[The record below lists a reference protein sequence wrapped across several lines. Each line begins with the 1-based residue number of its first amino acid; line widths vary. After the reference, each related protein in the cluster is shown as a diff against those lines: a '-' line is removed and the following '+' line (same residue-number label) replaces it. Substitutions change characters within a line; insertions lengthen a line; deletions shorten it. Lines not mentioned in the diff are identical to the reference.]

1 MRHRVAGRKLN
12 RTSSHRKALLRNLA
26 TQLLQHKR
34 IHTTEA
40 KAKTLRPYVEKLITK
55 AKRALAREQAG
66 KLPQGQTIDVH
77 ARRMVGKD
85 IRDKAVLEE
94 LFDEIVHKIGDR
106 PGGYSRIVKT
116 YIKRGDSGKMAIIE
130 LVDYNTEQDSSFAK
144 NKTKKSSTPKSTPN
158 ETQNE
163 TVENLE
169 EQPAEAEN
177 TEVEDVQV
185 ADTTP
190 EEVQSETTTEE
201 SPVAEVAE
209 EVVETETSEETSE
222 EPVAEQPAS
231 AEETEAPKTEESEEP
246 KNEDENKENKEDN

>member
-144 NKTKKSSTPKSTPN
+144 TKTKKSSTTKSTPTTTPTESVGN
-158 ETQNE
+158 VEEVNAEEENQQPADTDTTSEESTTVE
-163 TVENLE
+163 TVVE
-169 EQPAEAEN
+169 E
-177 TEVEDVQV
+177 T
-185 ADTTP
+185 
-190 EEVQSETTTEE
+190 
-201 SPVAEVAE
+201 EVAE
-209 EVVETETSEETSE
+209 ETATE
-222 EPVAEQPAS
+222 EPVAEQS
-231 AEETEAPKTEESEEP
+231 APVEESEAETETEAPKAETETETTEEP
-246 KNEDENKENKEDN
+246 KKADENKEDKE